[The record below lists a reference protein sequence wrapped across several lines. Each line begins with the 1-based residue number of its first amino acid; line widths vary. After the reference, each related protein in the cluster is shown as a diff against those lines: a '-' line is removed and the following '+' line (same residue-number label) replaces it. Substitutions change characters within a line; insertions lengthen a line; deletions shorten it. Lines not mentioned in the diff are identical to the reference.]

1 MIATIFILTLI
12 NTVILIGML
21 IKKFND
27 TFLIVHREV
36 YDELLNYWAEYHDDE
51 GNEVGRELA
60 GGVGVDTGFF
70 REELYE
76 DEGEKEDE

>member
-12 NTVILIGML
+12 NTSILIGML

-27 TFLIVHREV
+27 TFTIVNREV
-36 YDELLNYWAEYHDDE
+36 YDTLLDYWSDNHDEE
-51 GNEVGRELA
+51 GNEIERELP

-76 DEGEKEDE
+76 DEGEEEDE